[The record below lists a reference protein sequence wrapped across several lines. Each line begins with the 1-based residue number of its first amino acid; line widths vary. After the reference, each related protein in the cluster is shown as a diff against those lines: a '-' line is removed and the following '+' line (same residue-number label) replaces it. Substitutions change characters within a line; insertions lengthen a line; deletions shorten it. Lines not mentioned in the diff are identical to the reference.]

1 VQPPP
6 AARTAADAEGRY
18 SAALFVQWVP
28 YELAG
33 TSWEAEEGRYVQHL
47 LGLLDR
53 FAPGGLSRPA
63 PAWGEAAAPP
73 MPHSPL
79 WRFCQGLRSAPLQA
93 DACRAAK
100 LPDIGLPHPLTEP
113 AVRTAAPPPP
123 AAPGASSL
131 VVDSFTLTPPVIER
145 YFGITRGHIHHIDN
159 SFGFA
164 DRFPYRTP
172 LEVGPCRLPG
182 RPRGTRYAC
191 WALQRASRV
200 AHMNAGLV
208 KWVPCPQPSHA

>member
-53 FAPGGLSRPA
+53 F
-63 PAWGEAAAPP
+63 
-73 MPHSPL
+73 
-79 WRFCQGLRSAPLQA
+79 
-93 DACRAAK
+93 
-100 LPDIGLPHPLTEP
+100 
-113 AVRTAAPPPP
+113 
-123 AAPGASSL
+123 APGASSL

>member
-1 VQPPP
+1 MP
-6 AARTAADAEGRY
+6 AVLP
-18 SAALFVQWVP
+18 SCP
-28 YELAG
+28 
-33 TSWEAEEGRYVQHL
+33 TSGSLTRS
-47 LGLLDR
+47 R
-53 FAPGGLSRPA
+53 SRP
-63 PAWGEAAAPP
+63 
-73 MPHSPL
+73 
-79 WRFCQGLRSAPLQA
+79 CAPL
-93 DACRAAK
+93 R
-100 LPDIGLPHPLTEP
+100 
-113 AVRTAAPPPP
+113 PPPP